1 MRRTCRGF
9 ASLIALTLLAGSGA
23 AAQPALRASGAPAAA
38 PKADDSWQLRLR
50 AGVAVREGAEADLGP
65 GLSYSGYSPND
76 LALSGWLWLLL
87 GDHLGLTGGV
97 QREAF
102 SLVDQGAAVTSGGLL
117 RAHVGPTGR
126 VRVGPVRLEAAA
138 SYLFQQL
145 PVFGTVSLPAFGTVQ
160 RHGVLLAARGLV
172 DLGPVTLEGRFE
184 YPLALAHAGRAITS
198 RGLGAGGGVR
208 VQLFRTG
215 DVKWGVLADAQWH
228 QDSLENLPGA
238 EALVASQRVVR
249 AGLALDLQ
257 WKEPLPEERPKP
269 ALLLV
274 RVRSA
279 QGPLASAAVT
289 LQQAETRRELVT
301 DERGEARLGDLEPGD
316 WSGAALAPGHL
327 RAEGAVKLERG
338 AERTLELVLPKE
350 PPKVGSLRITVASLD
365 GKAPLAAALE
375 VNGQALT
382 ADAQG
387 VALVGQLPPGPV
399 VVKASA
405 PGFKPGEEAA
415 SIVAF
420 KESSLAI
427 TLVPEKKVVPAT
439 VSGHVRSARG
449 GKPVA
454 ATLEVREVKRSVT
467 ADESGAFSTQ
477 LPGGKY
483 TIRIS
488 ARGFV
493 PQTKTVIVRDGDQ
506 AIFNVDLT
514 PK

>member
-1 MRRTCRGF
+1 MRRNRRGF
-9 ASLIALTLLAGSGA
+9 APLLALTLLIGSA
-23 AAQPALRASGAPAAA
+23 ASAQPALQASGALLPA
-38 PKADDSWQLRLR
+38 PRADDSWQLRLR
-50 AGVAVREGAEADLGP
+50 YGVAVRQGSEADVGP

-76 LALSGWLWLLL
+76 LAFTGWLWLLA

-102 SLVDQGAAVTSGGLL
+102 SLVDQGTTVTSGALL

-126 VRVGPVRLEAAA
+126 VRFGPVRLEAAA
-138 SYLFQQL
+138 AYMFQQL
-145 PVFGTVSLPAFGTVQ
+145 PVFGTVTLPVFSTAQ

-184 YPLALAHAGRAITS
+184 YPLALAHGGRSISS
-198 RGLGAGGGVR
+198 RGQGAGGGLR

-215 DVKWGVLADAQWH
+215 SVKWGVLAEAQWH
-228 QDSLENLPGA
+228 QDALENVTGA
-238 EALVASQRVVR
+238 ETLVAAQSVVR

-257 WKEPLPEERPKP
+257 WKEPLPEELPKP

-279 QGPLASAAVT
+279 AGPLAAAAVT
-289 LQQAETRRELVT
+289 LQQDETRRELVT
-301 DERGEARLGDLEPGD
+301 DAQGEARLADLEPGD
-316 WSGAALAPGHL
+316 WSGAALAAGHL
-327 RAEGAVKLERG
+327 RAEGSVKLERG

-350 PPKVGSLRITVASLD
+350 PPKVGSLRITVVSMD

-375 VNGQALT
+375 VNGQALST
-382 ADAQG
+382 DDKG
-387 VALVGQLPPGPV
+387 LALVPQLPPGPV
-399 VVKASA
+399 VVKATA

-420 KESSLAI
+420 KESALAI
-427 TLVPEKKVVPAT
+427 ILVPEKKVVPAT
-439 VSGHVRSARG
+439 VSGQVRSARG

-454 ATLEVREVKRSVT
+454 ATLEVREVKRSIA
-467 ADESGAFSTQ
+467 ADAGGAFSTQ

-488 ARGFV
+488 APGFV

-506 AIFNVDLT
+506 AIFNVDLS